1 MTLGERIMTLRM
13 EQQMSQ
19 SDLAEAL
26 DVSRQSISKWETD
39 SSVPELDK
47 LVALCEIFGVS
58 MDMLVRGIGD
68 SSDHRKER
76 PQAAQPAPETE
87 TAPPETEA
95 APPREVIHM
104 VKFETRKITG
114 VLLFI
119 CAAVC
124 MVIGA
129 LSGDLA
135 AGNLLA
141 MPFIICGI
149 ICCACRKR
157 AGLWCAWTVYLLGQ
171 IYIRVATGIH
181 TYFLIAFLKGEMELT
196 INAIMAFAELVLTL
210 LLVFFTVWSFRNEPV
225 KMPESRKNML
235 LAGWILLA
243 AARFAL
249 GLVSPMVTTRTFYW
263 IFTVVKD
270 WILYIALNVLAV
282 LTYHWWQGHGSC
294 KEGQEKI

>member
-1 MTLGERIMTLRM
+1 MTLGERIMNLRM

-58 MDMLVRGIGD
+58 MDMLVRGIGE
-68 SSDHRKER
+68 SNGHGEER
-76 PQAAQPAPETE
+76 PQAAQPAQETE
-87 TAPPETEA
+87 TAPPETET

-124 MVIGA
+124 MVVCT
-129 LSGDLA
+129 LLGDFM
-135 AGNLLA
+135 AGFLLA
-141 MPFIICGI
+141 LPFIICGI
-149 ICCACRKR
+149 ICLACKKR
-157 AGLWCAWTVYLLGQ
+157 AGLWCAWTVYLLAQ
-171 IYIRVATGIH
+171 LFIRVATGIH
-181 TYFLIAFLKGEMELT
+181 TYYLIAFLKGEMELT
-196 INAIMAFAELVLTL
+196 IQGITAFAELMLTL

-235 LAGWILLA
+235 LAGWIILI

-249 GLVSPMVTTRTFYW
+249 GFVSPMATTRTFYW
-263 IFTVVKD
+263 IFTVAKD
-270 WILYIALNVLAV
+270 WVLYIALNVLAV
-282 LTYHWWQGHGSC
+282 LTYHWWKGHRSC